1 MIEVKPLT
9 PEEIVARARVL
20 FENDIRPQLSDRSPD
35 DYVVMDIDSGDYEV
49 GPNSLE
55 VNLVL
60 LSRHPG
66 SRHLFGRYVGNEV
79 SLKFGR
85 MQ

>member
-1 MIEVKPLT
+1 MIDVKPLT
-9 PEEIVARARVL
+9 AEEVAHRARAL
-20 FENDIRPQLSDRSPD
+20 FENDIRPQLSDRSLS
-35 DYVVMDIDSGDYEV
+35 DYVVMDVDTGDYEV

-55 VNLVL
+55 VNRIL

-66 SRHLFGRYVGNEV
+66 ARHLFGRFVGNEV

>member
-1 MIEVKPLT
+1 MDAVTLT
-9 PEEIVARARVL
+9 PEEIAQRARVL
-20 FENDIRPQLSDRSPD
+20 FEHQIQPELFDRSLR

-49 GPNSLE
+49 GPNPTE
-55 VNLVL
+55 VNRIL
-60 LSRHPG
+60 LARHPG

-85 MQ
+85 LK